1 MKSLQIAATG
11 MAAQQ
16 TRVDVISNNIA
27 NMSTTAYRP
36 RVAQF
41 SDLAYQQVLTPGT
54 ITSQT
59 GTVVPAGIQI
69 GTGVRPSTVSLS
81 LTQGSLRSTGAELDL
96 AIDGI
101 GYLEVSLPSG
111 ESAYTRDGKL
121 NRSPE
126 GDIVTM
132 DGFPLAD
139 GITIPDEA
147 RSISI
152 SRDGEVV
159 AYFDDEVEGQSIG
172 TISLVRFVN
181 EKGLEAIGD
190 NMLRETEASGDA
202 NRLVPGTEGVGDLR
216 QGFIEDSG
224 VDVVKEISDLIEA
237 QRGYEL
243 NSKVITASDEM
254 LAATTRLR

>member
-1 MKSLQIAATG
+1 MKSLQIAASG

-36 RVAQF
+36 RVAEF
-41 SDLAYQQVLTPGT
+41 SDLMYQQHLTPGT

-69 GTGVRPSTVSLS
+69 GTGVRPSTVSMQI
-81 LTQGSLRSTGAELDL
+81 TQGALRQTDAELDL
-96 AIDGI
+96 AIDGS
-101 GYLEVSLPSG
+101 GFLELTLPSG
-111 ESAYTRDGKL
+111 EPAYTRDGKL
-121 NRSPE
+121 SRSPTGE
-126 GDIVTM
+126 IVTM

-139 GITIPDEA
+139 GIVIPEDA
-147 RSISI
+147 QRISI

-159 AYFDDEVEGQSIG
+159 AYFSDVPEGQPIG
-172 TISLVRFVN
+172 TISLVRFIN
-181 EKGLEAIGD
+181 EKGLEALGD
-190 NMLRETEASGDA
+190 NMYRETQASGAA
-202 NRLVPGTEGVGDLR
+202 NRLVPGTDGVGVLR

-254 LAATTRLR
+254 LSATTRMR

>member
-16 TRVDVISNNIA
+16 LRVDVISNNIA
-27 NMSTTAYRP
+27 NMSTAAYRP
-36 RVAQF
+36 RVAEF
-41 SDLAYQQVLTPGT
+41 SDLMYQQYLTPGT
-54 ITSQT
+54 ITSQV

-69 GTGVRPSTVSLS
+69 GTGVRPSTVSMQI
-81 LTQGSLRSTGAELDL
+81 TQGSMKETGSDLDIG
-96 AIDGI
+96 IDGA
-101 GYLEVSLPSG
+101 GFLEVTLPSG

-121 NRSPE
+121 NRSAE
-126 GDIVTM
+126 GEMVTM
-132 DGFPLAD
+132 DGYPLAD
-139 GITIPDEA
+139 GITIPIDA
-147 RSISI
+147 KSISI

-159 AYFDDEVEGQSIG
+159 AYFDDQPAGQAIGSIQ
-172 TISLVRFVN
+172 LVRFVN
-181 EKGLEAIGD
+181 EKGLEAVGD
-190 NMLRETEASGDA
+190 NLFRETAASGTPTQVVA
-202 NRLVPGTEGVGDLR
+202 GTEGSGFIR
-216 QGFIEDSG
+216 QGYLEESG

>member
-36 RVAQF
+36 RVADF
-41 SDLAYQQVLTPGT
+41 SDLVDQQYLTPGT
-54 ITSQT
+54 ITAHT
-59 GTVVPAGIQI
+59 ATVVPAGIQL
-69 GTGVRPSTVSLS
+69 GTGVRASTVSMEI
-81 LTQGSLRSTGAELDL
+81 TQGTMRQTNGELDL
-96 AIDGI
+96 GIDGN
-101 GYLEVSLPSG
+101 GFLEVVLPDG
-111 ESAYTRDGKL
+111 ETAFTRDGKL
-121 NRSPE
+121 NRSPDGE
-126 GDIVTM
+126 IVTM
-132 DGFPLAD
+132 DGYPLAD
-139 GITIPDEA
+139 GITLPQDA
-147 RSISI
+147 RRISI

-159 AYFDDEVEGQSIG
+159 AYFNNQVEGQTVG
-172 TISLVRFVN
+172 VISLATFIN
-181 EKGLEAIGD
+181 EKGLEALGD
-190 NMLRETEASGDA
+190 NMYRETEASGQA
-202 NRLVPGTEGVGDLR
+202 NRQVAGAAGVGTLR

>member
-27 NMSTTAYRP
+27 NMSTAAYRP
-36 RVAQF
+36 RVAEF
-41 SDLAYQQVLTPGT
+41 SDLAYQQVMTPGT

-59 GTVVPAGIQI
+59 GNTVPAGIQI
-69 GTGVRPSTVSLS
+69 GTGVRASTVSIEIV
-81 LTQGSLRSTGAELDL
+81 QGALRQTGAELDL
-96 AIDGI
+96 AIDGA
-101 GYLEVSLPSG
+101 GFLEVTLPSG

-121 NRSPE
+121 SRNPE
-126 GDIVTM
+126 GELVTM
-132 DGFPLAD
+132 DGYPLAD
-139 GITIPDEA
+139 GIVIPADA
-147 RSISI
+147 RRVSI

-159 AYFDDEVEGQSIG
+159 AYFDNEPAGQSIG
-172 TISLVRFVN
+172 TLSLVRFMN

-190 NMLRETEASGDA
+190 NMFRETQAAGA
-202 NRLVPGTEGVGDLR
+202 PNRLVPESEGTGSIR
-216 QGFIEDSG
+216 QGFLEESG

>member
-41 SDLAYQQVLTPGT
+41 SDLAYQQVLRPGT

-69 GTGVRPSTVSLS
+69 GTGVRPSTVSVS

-101 GYLEVSLPSG
+101 GYLEVTLPSG

-126 GDIVTM
+126 GDLVTM

-139 GITIPDEA
+139 GIVIPDEA
-147 RSISI
+147 RGISI

-159 AYFDDEVEGQSIG
+159 AYFDNEVDGQAVG

-190 NMLRETEASGDA
+190 NMYLETEASGDA
-202 NRLVPGTEGVGDLR
+202 NRLVPGTEGVGDIR

>member
-41 SDLAYQQVLTPGT
+41 SDLAYQQVLRPGT

-69 GTGVRPSTVSLS
+69 GTGVRPSTVSVS

-101 GYLEVSLPSG
+101 GYLEVTLPSG

-126 GDIVTM
+126 GDLVTM

-139 GITIPDEA
+139 GIVIPDEA
-147 RSISI
+147 RGISI

-159 AYFDDEVEGQSIG
+159 AYFDNEVDGQAVG

-190 NMLRETEASGDA
+190 NMYLETEASGDA
-202 NRLVPGTEGVGDLR
+202 NSCLLYTSPSPRD
-216 QGFIEDSG
+216 
-224 VDVVKEISDLIEA
+224 
-237 QRGYEL
+237 
-243 NSKVITASDEM
+243 
-254 LAATTRLR
+254 

>member
-16 TRVDVISNNIA
+16 LRVDVISNNIA
-27 NMSTTAYRP
+27 NMSTAAYRP
-36 RVAQF
+36 RVAEF
-41 SDLAYQQVLTPGT
+41 SDLMYQQYLTPGT
-54 ITSQT
+54 ITSQV

-69 GTGVRPSTVSLS
+69 GTGVRPSTVSMQII
-81 LTQGSLRSTGAELDL
+81 QGSLKETGSDLDL
-96 AIDGI
+96 GIDGA
-101 GYLEVSLPSG
+101 GFLEVTLPSG

-121 NRSPE
+121 NRSAE
-126 GDIVTM
+126 GEMVTM
-132 DGFPLAD
+132 DGYPLAD
-139 GITIPDEA
+139 GITIPADA
-147 RSISI
+147 KSISI

-159 AYFDDEVEGQSIG
+159 AYFDDQPAGQAIGSIQ
-172 TISLVRFVN
+172 LVRFVN
-181 EKGLEAIGD
+181 EKGLEAVGD
-190 NMLRETEASGDA
+190 NLFRETAASGTPTQVVA
-202 NRLVPGTEGVGDLR
+202 GTEGSGFIR
-216 QGFIEDSG
+216 QGYLEESG

>member
-16 TRVDVISNNIA
+16 LRVDVISNNIA
-27 NMSTTAYRP
+27 NMSTAAYRP
-36 RVAQF
+36 RVAEF
-41 SDLAYQQVLTPGT
+41 SDLMYQQYLTPGT
-54 ITSQT
+54 ITSQV

-69 GTGVRPSTVSLS
+69 GTGVRPSTVSMEI
-81 LTQGSLRSTGAELDL
+81 TQGSMRETGSELDIG
-96 AIDGI
+96 IDGA
-101 GYLEVSLPSG
+101 GFLEVILPSG

-126 GDIVTM
+126 GEMVTM
-132 DGFPLAD
+132 DGYPLAD
-139 GITIPDEA
+139 GITIPNDA
-147 RSISI
+147 QSISI

-159 AYFDDEVEGQSIG
+159 AYFDNQPAGQAIG
-172 TISLVRFVN
+172 AIQLVRFVN
-181 EKGLEAIGD
+181 EKGLEAVGD
-190 NMLRETEASGDA
+190 NMFRETAASGTPTQVVA
-202 NRLVPGTEGVGDLR
+202 GTEGAGFLR
-216 QGFIEDSG
+216 QGYLEESG